1 MSDIFHKKLS
11 LIKST
16 EMSSPETDT
25 NSQSQD
31 GIHEVS
37 SARIRLSGALST
49 AERIVDKYA
58 GDDFPISPFK
68 RFQSL
73 DSPFPSPTKSPR
85 GIRRRRKKAVALNTA
100 FHHTFVMKLFDR
112 SVDLAQ
118 FPVHTPLYPVCRAW
132 MKNDPHNT
140 NMAPRLRTPTPEPEE
155 NHRDQNGEDEDAIEE
170 DDITTTND
178 NSTKNDPD
186 VYKLP
191 PPEPLRVTDEGMEES
206 VRVPQIEAYTLDKD
220 FEVKDNP
227 DAPDADTLLNGHM
240 VKWQGIRKSWKQA
253 AASNEKR
260 YSESM
265 KILTTMYEK

>member
-1 MSDIFHKKLS
+1 
-11 LIKST
+11 
-16 EMSSPETDT
+16 MSSPETDT
-25 NSQSQD
+25 NSQQSQD

-37 SARIRLSGALST
+37 SARSRLSGALST

-85 GIRRRRKKAVALNTA
+85 GVRRRRKKAVPLNTA

-118 FPVHTPLYPVCRAW
+118 FPVQTPLYPVCRAW

-155 NHRDQNGEDEDAIEE
+155 NNQNGDIEEPIDEDDATSEKNAK
-170 DDITTTND
+170 TT
-178 NSTKNDPD
+178 DPD
-186 VYKLP
+186 IYKLP
-191 PPEPLRVTDEGMEES
+191 PPEPLQVTEEGVEES
-206 VRVPQIEAYTLDKD
+206 VRVPKFEKGILEKD
-220 FEVKDNP
+220 FEVKDNT
-227 DAPDADTLLNGHM
+227 DAPDTETLLNKHM
-240 VKWQGIRKSWKQA
+240 VKWQEIRKSWKQA
-253 AASNEKR
+253 AVDNEKR

-265 KILTTMYEK
+265 RILTAMYEK

>member
-1 MSDIFHKKLS
+1 MSDIFTKKLAF
-11 LIKST
+11 IKSV

-25 NSQSQD
+25 NSQQSQD

-37 SARIRLSGALST
+37 SARSRLSGALNT

-85 GIRRRRKKAVALNTA
+85 GVRRRRKKTVPLNTA

-118 FPVHTPLYPVCRAW
+118 FPVQTPLYPVCRAW

-155 NHRDQNGEDEDAIEE
+155 NLQNGDDENATEE
-170 DDITTTND
+170 DDASSEKMAKTT
-178 NSTKNDPD
+178 DPD
-186 VYKLP
+186 IYKLP
-191 PPEPLRVTDEGMEES
+191 PPEPLKVTEEGLEES
-206 VRVPQIEAYTLDKD
+206 VRIPKFEKEILTKD
-220 FEVKDNP
+220 FEVKENP
-227 DAPDADTLLNGHM
+227 DAPDAETLLNGHM
-240 VKWQGIRKSWKQA
+240 AKWQDIRKSWKQSA
-253 AASNEKR
+253 ANNEKR